1 MSFVKVFFCFTE
13 TKRTF
18 SYIFKKQNQA
28 NRKTPKPVRHTG
40 PKPQIVPIKEK
51 ITEKRDR
58 GDIQVNIKVHEHL

>member
-1 MSFVKVFFCFTE
+1 MSFVRVYFCFTE

-18 SYIFKKQNQA
+18 SHIFKKQNQA
-28 NRKTPKPVRHTG
+28 NRKPPKPTRHTG
-40 PKPQIVPIKEK
+40 PKPQTVPIKEK